1 MPRTA
6 SNIMIK
12 SLIFLLIFTASFAY
26 GADGKLLGTSG
37 LVQIEGSGG
46 GGLVPWATLSGLD
59 SDSEVSFSPFVSY
72 VSVQDY
78 SLKSYGISGS
88 FYDQLEVS
96 INRHEFEVDALK
108 TELKQDIYG
117 VKYRVYGDIVYSKWP
132 QISVGLMHKK
142 LKTPAIADALGATQ
156 TNSGT
161 DFYISAAKVHLG
173 LLAGYNLV
181 WNTTLRA
188 SKANEL
194 GLLGFGGAN
203 NDNYKLNFEATA
215 GVVLRHIAFGVEYRQ
230 KPDNL
235 GLNEDDW
242 MDVFISYFPNKHIS
256 LTLAYLD
263 LGSIAG
269 SDTQSGYYISIGG
282 QF

>member
-1 MPRTA
+1 MLNT
-6 SNIMIK
+6 SIK
-12 SLIFLLIFTASFAY
+12 TFIFFLIFLASYAHS
-26 GADGKLLGTSG
+26 ADGKLLGTSG

-59 SDSEVSFSPFVSY
+59 SDSEVSVSPFVSY

-78 SLKSYGISGS
+78 SLKSYGLSGS

-96 INRHEFEVDALK
+96 INRHEFEVDALS
-108 TELKQDIYG
+108 TSLKQDIYG
-117 VKYRVYGDIVYSKWP
+117 LKYRVYGDIVYSKWP
-132 QISVGLMHKK
+132 QVSVGLMHKN
-142 LKTPAIADALGATQ
+142 LRTPAIAEALGAAQ

-203 NDNYKLNFEATA
+203 SDDYKLNFEATA
-215 GVVLRHIAFGVEYRQ
+215 GIVLRHIAFGVEYRQ

-242 MDVFISYFPNKHIS
+242 MDVFVSYFPNKHIS

-269 SDTQSGYYISIGG
+269 SDKQSGYYISVGG